1 MKQLTMKSNLYLAA
15 VAVLSATV
23 VGSVYAAKSA
33 DNDAMAIADAKI
45 SLAQAVST
53 AEQHVGGKASR
64 AEYEDHKGQWVF
76 DVEVVKGRQVMDV
89 TVNSTSGTVIA
100 AVEDKHDREDDHD
113 RDD

>member
-1 MKQLTMKSNLYLAA
+1 MKQLTMKSNIYLAA
-15 VAVLSATV
+15 VAVLSATA
-23 VGSVYAAKSA
+23 VGSVYAAKSS

-64 AEYEDHKGQWVF
+64 AEHEHHKGQWVF